1 MAAARCRRFD
11 PVRRRSRAV
20 IRLDAV
26 SFAYGDLEVLREVS
40 LAIGPG
46 ELVCVVGANG
56 AGKTT
61 LLRLFGGLLA
71 PARGRVEVFGLD
83 PARVRRRELARKL
96 AYLPQDYH
104 LSFPFTV
111 LEVVLMGRYAH
122 GGRGLGLERQTDLD
136 AARAAMKRCDVA
148 HLEDRRFDAVSGG
161 EQRRAL
167 LAQAFCQGT
176 ELVLLDEPTASLDP
190 AHAIDVFTALR
201 TETRERAA
209 TAVAV
214 THDLNLAARFADRVL
229 LVAGAGIAGDGPGA
243 EILASEAT
251 ARAFGVAM
259 HIGRLP
265 GADTPFVVPR

>member
-1 MAAARCRRFD
+1 M
-11 PVRRRSRAV
+11 
-20 IRLDAV
+20 IHLDAV
-26 SFAYGDLEVLREVS
+26 SFAYGELEVLREVTV
-40 LAIGPG
+40 AIGAG

-61 LLRLFGGLLA
+61 LLRLIGGLLA
-71 PARGRVEVFGLD
+71 PRRGRVEVLGLD
-83 PARVRRRELARKL
+83 PARARRRALARKL
-96 AYLPQDYH
+96 AYLPQEYH

-122 GGRGLGLERQTDLD
+122 GGRGLGLERAPDLE
-136 AARAAMKRCDVA
+136 AARAAMRRCDVA
-148 HLEDRRFDAVSGG
+148 HLEGRRFDEVSGG

-190 AHAIDVFTALR
+190 SHAIDVFTALR
-201 TETRERAA
+201 AETRERAA

-214 THDLNLAARFADRVL
+214 THDLNLAARFADRLL
-229 LVAGAGIAGDGPGA
+229 LVAGAGITGDGPGA
-243 EILASEAT
+243 DILSSEAA

-259 HIGRLP
+259 HVGQLP
-265 GADTPFVVPR
+265 DGATPFVVPR